1 MVEVLVLVLVN
12 MSEMF
17 MKKLSAVML
26 ILVMLVGSALA
37 DDPNQALFDKA
48 NEEFKIASEAGDN
61 KPEVAKAAYLRA
73 ADIFAQVI
81 RSGVKNGDIY
91 YNLGNCYYQAGDFPL
106 AILQYRRALL
116 YAPEDEKIHSN
127 LASAER
133 MLDSTDPKENTRGFW
148 ETIAS
153 YNAKIP
159 LIVKE
164 YFNKIS
170 YVLFWG
176 GLIGFLTLRKKV
188 ARKKFIIIAIIW
200 WLSLV
205 GVSLV
210 SYLAAGNADGIILSS
225 EVTARKGD
233 GDNYAEAFLKP
244 LPAGTEFTVLETRG
258 DWLKVELTT
267 GNKCWLKTSDVGLVK
282 DEP

>member
-1 MVEVLVLVLVN
+1 MK
-12 MSEMF
+12 MSERF
-17 MKKLSAVML
+17 MKRLSAIVL
-26 ILVMLVGSALA
+26 IMVMLVGAAVA

-61 KPEVAKAAYLRA
+61 QPEVAKAAYLRA
-73 ADIFAQVI
+73 ADLFTQVI

-91 YNLGNCYYQAGDFPL
+91 YNLGNCYYQAGDFPM

-116 YAPEDEKIHSN
+116 YAPEEEKIHAN

-133 MLDSTDPKENTRGFW
+133 MLDSTDPKDNVSGLM

-159 LIVKE
+159 LLIKE

-176 GLIGFLTLRKKV
+176 GLIGFLALRKKV
-188 ARKKFIIIAIIW
+188 ARKKFIIIAIVW
-200 WLSLV
+200 WLSLAS
-205 GVSLV
+205 VSLV
-210 SYLAAGNADGIILSS
+210 SYLATGNADGVVLSS
-225 EVTARKGD
+225 EVVARKGD
-233 GDNYAEAFLKP
+233 GEHYAEAFLKP
-244 LPAGTEFTVLETRG
+244 LSAGTEFTVLETRG